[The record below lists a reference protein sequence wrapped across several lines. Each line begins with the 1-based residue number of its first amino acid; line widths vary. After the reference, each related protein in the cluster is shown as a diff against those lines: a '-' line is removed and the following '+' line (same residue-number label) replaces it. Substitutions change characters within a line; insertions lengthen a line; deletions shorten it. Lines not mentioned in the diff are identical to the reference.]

1 MKARPTHPEM
11 TLTLEDWHRRYRLQA
26 RWTES
31 VREHILLRAETARAR
46 TVLEVGCGTGAVAA
60 AIGRE
65 YPSVRV
71 VGLDIDMARLLF
83 ARDHDRAVGYAGGDA
98 LRLPFRDGAFDLT
111 FCHYLLLWIS
121 APDAALREMVR
132 VTRRGG
138 WVAALAEPDYG
149 ARIDYPP
156 PLDEFGRR
164 QTESLRRRGADPD
177 LGRRLSGLLAESGVR
192 VKESGVLGA
201 QGSPVEP
208 NDDEVESERKILFED
223 LGDEL
228 TDSDRGRFIEADRA
242 ARESG
247 RRVLFVPTFFA
258 AGTRD

>member
-1 MKARPTHPEM
+1 M

-31 VREHILLRAETARAR
+31 VRSHIFSRAEIRRAR
-46 TVLEVGCGTGAVAA
+46 MILEVGCGTGAVAA
-60 AIGRE
+60 AVGRE

-71 VGLDIDMARLLF
+71 VGLDIDPARLVF
-83 ARDHDRAVGYAGGDA
+83 ARAHNRTPGYAGGDA
-98 LRLPFRDGAFDLT
+98 LRLPFRDGVFDLT

-121 APDAALREMVR
+121 KPDAALREMAR

-164 QTESLRRRGADPD
+164 QTESLRRQGADPEF
-177 LGRRLSGLLAESGVR
+177 GRRLAGLLAESGVR
-192 VKESGVLGA
+192 VKDSGILGSQPGPGRPDGGEA
-201 QGSPVEP
+201 
-208 NDDEVESERKILFED
+208 ESETRILFED
-223 LGDEL
+223 LGDEFS
-228 TDSDRGRFIEADRA
+228 DSERRRFAEADRA

-258 AGTRD
+258 AGTRN